1 MANLLRKK
9 SYPPNLNLE
18 ATSGI
23 LSPKHGHPGASE
35 VPQSI
40 QDICVEL
47 GDRSQDFRKLRSLLQ
62 SQVEAS

>member
-23 LSPKHGHPGASE
+23 LLPKHGHPGASE

-47 GDRSQDFRKLRSLLQ
+47 GDRSQDFGKLRSLLQ